1 VAAHPLIA
9 RQAVAQHQDATQL
22 IVAVQ
27 QNELQVVPQL
37 QPDVRALSALIQ
49 SDQVAMKID
58 RVGMKTVQS
67 VPGQAN
73 DLKQVMIADQQADQV
88 QADHQVAAQ
97 VQADHQVA
105 AQVLIVRTQ
114 IVHAAMM
121 IVRNVLVTKNQ
132 NVVNGQA
139 NDLKQVMIDD
149 QQVDQVH
156 VRQAVVH
163 QLADQ
168 HQIVRIPIVH
178 AAMMIVHAPTVLIQ
192 IVRDV
197 MMIDHVV
204 MIVQVVLVGIVRVSH
219 GMIVAVMTVLAMIA
233 HVVVVL
239 IALVVGLLVKKM
251 SVQHVTFLKSEL
263 TLMTR
268 SSLITSPVKNYRAQ
282 CEMNFVHCQMA

>member
-1 VAAHPLIA
+1 VVAHLLIA
-9 RQAVAQHQDATQL
+9 RQAVAQLQVATQL

-27 QNELQVVPQL
+27 QNELQVVQQL
-37 QPDVRALSALIQ
+37 QPDVRALSAHIQ
-49 SDQVAMKID
+49 NDQVAMMNDQVAMMIV
-58 RVGMKTVQS
+58 RS
-67 VPGQAN
+67 ALGQVN

-88 QADHQVAAQ
+88 HVRQAVVHQA
-97 VQADHQVA
+97 
-105 AQVLIVRTQ
+105 IVRAQSVRTV

>member
-1 VAAHPLIA
+1 VVAHLLIA
-9 RQAVAQHQDATQL
+9 RQAVAQLQDATQL

-27 QNELQVVPQL
+27 QNELQVVQQL

-49 SDQVAMKID
+49 NGQVATMID
-58 RVGMKTVQS
+58 HVGMKIVQS
-67 VPGQAN
+67 ALGQVN
-73 DLKQVMIADQQADQV
+73 DLKQVMIADLQADQV
-88 QADHQVAAQ
+88 QADHQVADQ
-97 VQADHQVA
+97 HQ
-105 AQVLIVRTQ
+105 IVRTQ

-168 HQIVRIPIVH
+168 HQIVRIQIVRDV
-178 AAMMIVHAPTVLIQ
+178 MMIVHAPTVLIQ

-197 MMIDHVV
+197 LMIDHVV

-239 IALVVGLLVKKM
+239 IALVVGLFVKKM

>member
-1 VAAHPLIA
+1 
-9 RQAVAQHQDATQL
+9 
-22 IVAVQ
+22 
-27 QNELQVVPQL
+27 
-37 QPDVRALSALIQ
+37 
-49 SDQVAMKID
+49 
-58 RVGMKTVQS
+58 
-67 VPGQAN
+67 
-73 DLKQVMIADQQADQV
+73 
-88 QADHQVAAQ
+88 
-97 VQADHQVA
+97 
-105 AQVLIVRTQ
+105 
-114 IVHAAMM
+114 MM
-121 IVRNVLVTKNQ
+121 IVQNALVTKNQ

-139 NDLKQVMIDD
+139 SDLKQVMIDV
-149 QQVDQVH
+149 QQVDQAQVD
-156 VRQAVVH
+156 H
-163 QLADQ
+163 QVADQ
-168 HQIVRIPIVH
+168 VQIARTQIVH

>member
-1 VAAHPLIA
+1 
-9 RQAVAQHQDATQL
+9 
-22 IVAVQ
+22 
-27 QNELQVVPQL
+27 
-37 QPDVRALSALIQ
+37 
-49 SDQVAMKID
+49 
-58 RVGMKTVQS
+58 
-67 VPGQAN
+67 
-73 DLKQVMIADQQADQV
+73 MIADHQADQV
-88 QADHQVAAQ
+88 QADHLQIARQV
-97 VQADHQVA
+97 VDHQVA
-105 AQVLIVRTQ
+105 VQVLIVRIPIVHAVMMIDRVLTDLIQ